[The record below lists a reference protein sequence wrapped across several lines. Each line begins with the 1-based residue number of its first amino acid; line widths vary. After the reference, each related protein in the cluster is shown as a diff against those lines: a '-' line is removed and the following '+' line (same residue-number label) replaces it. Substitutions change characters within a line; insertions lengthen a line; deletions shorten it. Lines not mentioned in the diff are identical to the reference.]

1 MCVQTRRD
9 GSPLSS
15 YLHIKLP
22 FSPTAA
28 AAAEEEEEEEEAT
41 ARRNAQRRLLLLL
54 LLRHPWHSFSLPR
67 GNNTRA
73 RAKGEN
79 KGKICE
85 MSFGYIKHI
94 K

>member
-1 MCVQTRRD
+1 MQTRRD

-22 FSPTAA
+22 FSPTAEDEEE
-28 AAAEEEEEEEEAT
+28 EEEEEEEEAT
-41 ARRNAQRRLLLLL
+41 ARRNAQRRLLL